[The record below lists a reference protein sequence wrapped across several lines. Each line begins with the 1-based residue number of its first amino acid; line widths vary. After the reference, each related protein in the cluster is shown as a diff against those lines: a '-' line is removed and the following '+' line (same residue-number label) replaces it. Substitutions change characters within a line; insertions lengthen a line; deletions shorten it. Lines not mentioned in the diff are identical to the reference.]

1 MLPSWWAREQ
11 HTLSSHAASPG
22 AAIEDG
28 AAAFDDATI
37 VERLCSRQF
46 AVIDGFLGPVAAA
59 AVRGGIVTME
69 RDGLLRVGKLQH
81 GLTQTS
87 DQTSRSDRIAF
98 LPKDGQ
104 GCSEALRCYVEQID
118 LIRERL
124 SDHENLV
131 ELVDG
136 SLDGCNFMAASYPGG
151 GARYVKH
158 RDALPYKAGR
168 KLTVIYYLNP
178 HWQPA
183 DGGELQIW
191 PPDGGPPVV
200 VAPRAD
206 RLVLFVSSLE
216 HEVLP
221 AWRPRYALTT
231 WMFNRRHTAMEAFAE
246 DMRQKKAAGKF
257 NTSALLAAID
267 ADSDFDSE
275 EEEGE
280 EAEEEDVD
288 PKAAKLV
295 LLRLM
300 MQKKKSAAAA
310 ALKEASGAAAVAAA

>member
-1 MLPSWWAREQ
+1 MARVLRRVWWPQLNSRRDIVRWNCLPPAIKALSLRRFWRQRLLRERMLPSWWAREQ

-104 GCSEALRCYVEQID
+104 GCSEALQCYVEQID

-136 SLDGCNFMAASYPGG
+136 SLDGCNFMAASYPCLL
-151 GARYVKH
+151 YTSPSP
-158 RDALPYKAGR
+158 RD
-168 KLTVIYYLNP
+168 
-178 HWQPA
+178 
-183 DGGELQIW
+183 
-191 PPDGGPPVV
+191 
-200 VAPRAD
+200 
-206 RLVLFVSSLE
+206 S
-216 HEVLP
+216 
-221 AWRPRYALTT
+221 
-231 WMFNRRHTAMEAFAE
+231 
-246 DMRQKKAAGKF
+246 
-257 NTSALLAAID
+257 
-267 ADSDFDSE
+267 
-275 EEEGE
+275 
-280 EAEEEDVD
+280 
-288 PKAAKLV
+288 
-295 LLRLM
+295 
-300 MQKKKSAAAA
+300 
-310 ALKEASGAAAVAAA
+310 

>member
-1 MLPSWWAREQ
+1 MLPSWWAREK
-11 HTLSSHAASPG
+11 HTLSSHAPSPS

-28 AAAFDDATI
+28 AAAFDDDAI
-37 VERLCSRQF
+37 AKRLCGRQF
-46 AVIDGFLGPVAAA
+46 AVIDSFLGPVAAA
-59 AVRGGIVTME
+59 AVRGGIVAME
-69 RDGLLRVGKLQH
+69 QDGLLRVGKLQH
-81 GLTQTS
+81 GITQTS

-98 LPKDGQ
+98 LPNEGE

-118 LIRERL
+118 RIREKL
-124 SDHENLV
+124 SEHPSLV
-131 ELVDG
+131 ELVG
-136 SLDGCNFMAASYPGG
+136 GELDGCNFMAASYPGA

-191 PPDGGPPVV
+191 TPDGGLPVRV
-200 VAPRAD
+200 VPRAD

-231 WMFNRRHTAMEAFAE
+231 WMFNRRHTALEAFAE

-257 NTSALLAAID
+257 NTAALLAAID

-275 EEEGE
+275 EEEE
-280 EAEEEDVD
+280 EEEDRGVD
-288 PKAAKLV
+288 PKAAKLM
-295 LLRLM
+295 LLRIM

-310 ALKEASGAAAVAAA
+310 ALKEASR